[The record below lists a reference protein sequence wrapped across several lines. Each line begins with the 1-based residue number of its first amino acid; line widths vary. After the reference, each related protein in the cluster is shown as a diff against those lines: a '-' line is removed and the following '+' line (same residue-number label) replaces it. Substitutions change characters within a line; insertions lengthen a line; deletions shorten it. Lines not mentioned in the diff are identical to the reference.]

1 MVVPKNVQSTVNH
14 ESQDLLPD
22 WNALPLGIVASD
34 LRTNVDVSDHGT
46 TVSRSP
52 QSERD
57 HVSRTAVP
65 EVAAIQARYRGAP
78 DEGD

>member
-1 MVVPKNVQSTVNH
+1 MVVPKNVQSTVNYQ
-14 ESQDLLPD
+14 SQDLLPN

-57 HVSRTAVP
+57 HVGRTAVP